1 VMRRGVFRALW
12 RRESWLVHIFI
23 LIYYM
28 GPCTRSTLL
37 TSLLILNVCIKDL
50 LHVLYLESNVAE
62 NVDRANA
69 RHGLPSYPL
78 VCKSDREG
86 GSCLR

>member
-1 VMRRGVFRALW
+1 MRRGVFRALW

-50 LHVLYLESNVAE
+50 LHVLYLESNVAVVSGE
-62 NVDRANA
+62 IANA
-69 RHGLPSYPL
+69 ILESGSIRPMDKVH
-78 VCKSDREG
+78 VCNRQ
-86 GSCLR
+86 R